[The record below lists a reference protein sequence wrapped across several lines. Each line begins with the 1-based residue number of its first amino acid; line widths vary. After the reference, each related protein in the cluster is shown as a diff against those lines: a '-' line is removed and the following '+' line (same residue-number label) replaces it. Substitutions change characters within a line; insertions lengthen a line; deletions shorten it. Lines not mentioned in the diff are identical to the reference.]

1 MKTFKVGDIVYSL
14 ISNDTNVLYEVIE
27 ITETSGTTKYN
38 ILLVKS
44 VRRISQHSSL
54 DKQFK
59 RKVHLNVLPENIEK
73 STASKALKAKLIIFF
88 DENL

>member
-14 ISNDTNVLYEVIE
+14 ISEDTNVLYEVIE
-27 ITETSGTTKYN
+27 ITEDTGTTRYN
-38 ILLVKS
+38 ILAVKGI
-44 VRRISQHSSL
+44 RRISQHSSL

-73 STASKALKAKLIIFF
+73 TTTSKALKAKLIILF